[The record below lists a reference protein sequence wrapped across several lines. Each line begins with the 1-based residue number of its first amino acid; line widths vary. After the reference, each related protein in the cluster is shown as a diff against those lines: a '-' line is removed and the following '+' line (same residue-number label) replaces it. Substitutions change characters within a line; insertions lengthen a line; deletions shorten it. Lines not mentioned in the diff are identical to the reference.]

1 MTTMTTTMTIL
12 YLVCVFDFD
21 AKLLLQLP
29 VLILKRQ
36 NVVLGDGEVL
46 FHESV
51 RCRQRFYFRLEIR
64 YRRAE
69 IVRKRYKGSGQMK
82 RRARIFTS
90 DVGSAPRC
98 NSSDRAPWSYCR
110 SPARRPATRRVCD
123 CCCANKARNRSHLA
137 DSRDLPPVTTRN
149 DRSCHNELG
158 SDITAAR
165 ARDELISGT
174 DLYAEVAI
182 DHV

>member
-1 MTTMTTTMTIL
+1 VTDSILSTTTMTTTATMTIIV

-29 VLILKRQ
+29 ILILKRQ
-36 NVVLGDGEVL
+36 NVVFGDGEVL

-69 IVRKRYKGSGQMK
+69 IVRERYKESGQMK

-90 DVGSAPRC
+90 DAGSVPRC
-98 NSSDRAPWSYCR
+98 NSSDRAPWSYCH
-110 SPARRPATRRVCD
+110 SPARRPAIRRVCD
-123 CCCANKARNRSHLA
+123 CCCVNKARNRSHPA
-137 DSRDLPPVTTRN
+137 DSRDLPPITTRN
-149 DRSCHNELG
+149 DRSCHNELN
-158 SDITAAR
+158 
-165 ARDELISGT
+165 
-174 DLYAEVAI
+174 
-182 DHV
+182 